1 MLRLFVMQCVYPFNN
16 ENVDHLVSTVSEDE
30 VLKNVADR
38 MKRANLDSDI
48 ISKLA
53 RSWQTTVHQQIP
65 TWHRIINL
73 LFTTT
78 AHLGTIIYLLWL
90 KSSKECIERERVI
103 YIFEIKP
110 TLYIKIIIRI
120 KKIKK
125 FRHAVTRINNEETV
139 NARLGFI
146 WVKKTRSISF
156 PWLVQQISNGCWDRL
171 SCNHC
176 RYRIF
181 CYLPEAPWP
190 PRCFL
195 YCWHWTPNPRSWS
208 YPSTCKPSW

>member
-1 MLRLFVMQCVYPFNN
+1 MTNYCSPANTHLTSHHQSFIYDHRPLRY
-16 ENVDHLVSTVSEDE
+16 HY
-30 VLKNVADR
+30 
-38 MKRANLDSDI
+38 
-48 ISKLA
+48 
-53 RSWQTTVHQQIP
+53 
-65 TWHRIINL
+65 
-73 LFTTT
+73 LFTLTEKLKRM
-78 AHLGTIIYLLWL
+78 HRDRELYIY
-90 KSSKECIERERVI
+90 
-103 YIFEIKP
+103 FEIKP

-181 CYLPEAPWP
+181 CYLPEAP
-190 PRCFL
+190 
-195 YCWHWTPNPRSWS
+195 
-208 YPSTCKPSW
+208 